1 MEEQAQ
7 AGAVARPA
15 YLLRVSPTPLFNRHS
30 TIHWFAVHC
39 SQAFPD
45 PSAYSAFMGSFSSAT
60 GVATLAMM
68 LFGRFVFRK
77 WGWGTAAMITP
88 AVLLGASL
96 AWGAVNSVSPHLS
109 L

>member
-1 MEEQAQ
+1 MTWKSKLKQAPWH
-7 AGAVARPA
+7 APLTSSASPRRP
-15 YLLRVSPTPLFNRHS
+15 LSTVVQLFIGSP
-30 TIHWFAVHC
+30 VHR

-88 AVLLGASL
+88 AVLRTASR
-96 AWGAVNSVSPHLS
+96 SPGVL
-109 L
+109 

>member
-15 YLLRVSPTPLFNRHS
+15 YPPRLPDAPFQPSLS
-30 TIHWFAVHC
+30 IHCFAVHC